1 MTRLKSSVLAALVVA
16 FLAGI
21 QLFPSPGAVAGD
33 APSADDTEIRAVVGS
48 HFQGVIKGDATLLE
62 KAWDVRSGHL
72 KSISVDDAGKESVT
86 VDPVDVAIQRWTKSG
101 SPGSEGKVI
110 SVAIHG
116 DRMAV
121 VTIEFT
127 WKNGS
132 ETQNL
137 NEFLTLFK
145 LNGAW
150 KIVNKT
156 YVGKSRPANKGGG
169 Y

>member
-1 MTRLKSSVLAALVVA
+1 MTHLKSSILAASFVA
-16 FLAGI
+16 VLAGI
-21 QLFPSPGAVAGD
+21 SLFPSPGAVAGD
-33 APSADDTEIRAVVGS
+33 PVSADDTEIRTVVGS
-48 HFQGVIKGDATLLE
+48 HFQGVIKGDAALLE
-62 KAWDVRSGHL
+62 KAWDVGSGHL
-72 KSISVDDAGKESVT
+72 KYISKDDAGKESVT
-86 VDPVDVAIQRWTKSG
+86 VDSAADAIQRWTKSG
-101 SPGSEGKVI
+101 SPGSEGKVV
-110 SVAIHG
+110 SVAVHG

-121 VTIEFT
+121 VAIEFT

-132 ETQNL
+132 ETRNL

-156 YVGKSRPANKGGG
+156 YVGKSRPARKDGG

>member
-1 MTRLKSSVLAALVVA
+1 
-16 FLAGI
+16 
-21 QLFPSPGAVAGD
+21 
-33 APSADDTEIRAVVGS
+33 
-48 HFQGVIKGDATLLE
+48 
-62 KAWDVRSGHL
+62 
-72 KSISVDDAGKESVT
+72 VDDAGKESVT
-86 VDPVDVAIQRWTKSG
+86 VDPVDAAIQRWTKSA
-101 SPGSEGKVI
+101 SPGSEGKVV

-116 DRMAV
+116 DRIAV

-127 WKNGS
+127 RKNSS

-156 YVGKSRPANKGGG
+156 YVGKSRPANKGEG